1 MSGLNESQIFL
12 AKYHLSKKATPTIAG
27 WIAETA
33 ASIGFDVKT
42 KDQKQQKPK
51 SKSKKG
57 AKGRGKQKA
66 TGGSSSTVYQLGVSD
81 FVPMAEAIAKAGEQ
95 AESEI
100 MVPVALCRHFSRAI
114 QTRRKARILIK
125 ILEDTFASLKPFL
138 GTGGPEPARNNVS
151 DTTTSGLSSRNRFA
165 GLTVDELAAV
175 ADEEDIAEDTLSEF
189 SGVKLEEVEEDKEDD
204 FWVAVALMLQEQQD
218 MREVVREN
226 WEKYKSGE
234 VDLVVAAMTTD
245 TAIKLAQGAEAKF
258 DLRTLRAIELA
269 QVMRI
274 IAKAVKR
281 PPLLDMVSRGLLD
294 MLSEHTIP
302 MWLTYGVQ
310 LHFDSQDILG
320 ERTHRPHFELQVYLN
335 HLIGSQ
341 RETMEEWEDPM
352 MSKEVQYECYNPFK
366 EAYNEMSRWAN
377 HDGFN
382 EQWERLKKDPKVGR
396 HPIFRKLESEPF
408 YLYRHNPLL

>member
-12 AKYHLSKKATPTIAG
+12 AKYHLYKKATSTIAG

-100 MVPVALCRHFSRAI
+100 MWY
-114 QTRRKARILIK
+114 KARVNGDTKSDLRHEYFIK
-125 ILEDTFASLKPFL
+125 VLEDTFASLKPFL
-138 GTGGPEPARNNVS
+138 GTGGLEPARNNVS

-189 SGVKLEEVEEDKEDD
+189 SSVKFEEVE
-204 FWVAVALMLQEQQD
+204 
-218 MREVVREN
+218 
-226 WEKYKSGE
+226 
-234 VDLVVAAMTTD
+234 
-245 TAIKLAQGAEAKF
+245 
-258 DLRTLRAIELA
+258 
-269 QVMRI
+269 
-274 IAKAVKR
+274 
-281 PPLLDMVSRGLLD
+281 
-294 MLSEHTIP
+294 
-302 MWLTYGVQ
+302 
-310 LHFDSQDILG
+310 
-320 ERTHRPHFELQVYLN
+320 
-335 HLIGSQ
+335 
-341 RETMEEWEDPM
+341 
-352 MSKEVQYECYNPFK
+352 
-366 EAYNEMSRWAN
+366 
-377 HDGFN
+377 
-382 EQWERLKKDPKVGR
+382 
-396 HPIFRKLESEPF
+396 
-408 YLYRHNPLL
+408 

>member
-1 MSGLNESQIFL
+1 
-12 AKYHLSKKATPTIAG
+12 
-27 WIAETA
+27 
-33 ASIGFDVKT
+33 
-42 KDQKQQKPK
+42 
-51 SKSKKG
+51 
-57 AKGRGKQKA
+57 
-66 TGGSSSTVYQLGVSD
+66 
-81 FVPMAEAIAKAGEQ
+81 
-95 AESEI
+95 
-100 MVPVALCRHFSRAI
+100 
-114 QTRRKARILIK
+114 
-125 ILEDTFASLKPFL
+125 
-138 GTGGPEPARNNVS
+138 
-151 DTTTSGLSSRNRFA
+151 
-165 GLTVDELAAV
+165 LTVDELAAV

-189 SGVKLEEVEEDKEDD
+189 SSVKFEEVEEDKEDD

-226 WEKYKSGE
+226 WQKYRSGE

-258 DLRTLRAIELA
+258 DLLVTRPKKYSQAEYPVWTLPAVLFYNNHEDMHQWPLEEIAKPSAKLGVTADAQSEAYFDFWPVFAGLKFYLHKHITKTNSIPQVVPKDFGDANIHSRTLRAIELA

-335 HLIGSQ
+335 HLSGSQ
-341 RETMEEWEDPM
+341 RETIEDWEDPM
-352 MSKEVQYECYNPFK
+352 MPKEAQYECYNPFK
-366 EAYNEMSRWAN
+366 EAYNEMVSCACTKSIR
-377 HDGFN
+377 
-382 EQWERLKKDPKVGR
+382 KV
-396 HPIFRKLESEPF
+396 H
-408 YLYRHNPLL
+408 